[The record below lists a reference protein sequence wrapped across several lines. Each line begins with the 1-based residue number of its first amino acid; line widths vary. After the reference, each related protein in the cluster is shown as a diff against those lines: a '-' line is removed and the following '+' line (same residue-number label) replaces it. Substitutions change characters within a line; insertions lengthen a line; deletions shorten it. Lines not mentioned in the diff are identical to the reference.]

1 MVDPVRDSLLSPNR
15 VALVGSGG
23 LAGTPSLPT
32 KSFTPDELGGNAD
45 AAWLGTTDLAVVTT
59 ANEIETTVPALV
71 EAGVD
76 AVLVA
81 VAVDVETW
89 AELLEIATSADAHL
103 LGPEASLSLPSLD
116 LRVGIDDEITPGA
129 TALVAEDPRTVS
141 SLVAEATHRD
151 IEFGTVLATGAD
163 STVRPGDT
171 FAAFDSDPETSVI
184 LAVPNR
190 IDRGFFD
197 ATAALSPD
205 TALAVH
211 APKWACTDDPIDAG
225 QLGTISPGR
234 LRNAALEQAGALGV
248 DSVDRLLDL
257 APALAHQP
265 LPDGD
270 DVVIVS
276 NAGGPGVMAT
286 DAVGASRLSMADLEE
301 ATVEALEAAI
311 PERAYA
317 RNPLDLLAD
326 SDIDVFSDV
335 LDAVLTDPAVDAAVV
350 ISAPNPLFTF
360 EEMADIVA
368 DARSRHE
375 SPVVT
380 ALMGGESTAEAASRL
395 RSVGIPNYFDPFQAV
410 AVIGA
415 LANQRDA
422 AAKRAEPTTGSVALP
437 TEKMQAMDDATDRAL
452 EVLEAAGLP
461 VDEEPGDV
469 SLSVLATRIP
479 TLGPIVAV
487 SIADY
492 GSVLADLTVRVAPPT
507 AREVRAMLDELK
519 ASQLLKGARGMEA
532 VDIAGLVDAV
542 RRIAAMPDAVSGIR
556 TVQATIGA
564 DQSGVGVTDASVE
577 FVDHQ

>member
-1 MVDPVRDSLLSPNR
+1 MVDSVRDTLLSPNR
-15 VALVGSGG
+15 VALVGSDG

-32 KSFTPDELGGNAD
+32 RAFEPDELAENAH
-45 AAWLGTTDLAVVTT
+45 ATWLAETDLAVVTT
-59 ANEIETTVPALV
+59 AEEILSAVPALIA
-71 EAGVD
+71 AGVD
-76 AVLVA
+76 AVLVS
-81 VAVDVETW
+81 VSVDVETW
-89 AELLEIATSADAHL
+89 VELLQSATDADVQL
-103 LGPEASLSLPSLD
+103 LGPEASLALPSIG
-116 LRVGIDDEITPGA
+116 LRVGIDDEIVPGE
-129 TALVAEDPRTVS
+129 TALVGEDPRTIS
-141 SLVAEATHRD
+141 SLVAEATHRE
-151 IEFGTVLATGAD
+151 IEFATVLATGTE
-163 STVRPGDT
+163 STVRPADT
-171 FAAFDSDPETSVI
+171 FAAFDADPNTSVV
-184 LAVPNR
+184 LAVPDR

-211 APKWACTDDPIDAG
+211 APKRACTDEPIDAG
-225 QLGTISPGR
+225 QLGTIPPGR
-234 LRNAALEQAGALGV
+234 LRDSALNQAGTLGV
-248 DSVDRLLDL
+248 ESVDRLLDL

-286 DAVGASRLSMADLEE
+286 DAVGASRLSMADLDE

-311 PERAYA
+311 PDRAYA

-326 SDIDVFSDV
+326 SDIGVFSDV
-335 LDAVLTDPAVDAAVV
+335 LDAVLTDRGVDAAVV

-380 ALMGGESTAEAASRL
+380 ALMGGESTAAAASQL

-422 AAKRAEPTTGSVALP
+422 AAKRTEPTTASVALP
-437 TEKMQAMDDATDRAL
+437 TEKLQAMADAPSRGL

-461 VDEEPGDV
+461 VGEDPGEV

-492 GSVLADLTVRVAPPT
+492 GSVLEDVTVRVAPPT
-507 AREVRAMLDELK
+507 ARDVRSMLDELR
-519 ASQLLKGARGMEA
+519 ASRLLKGARGMEA
-532 VDIAGLVDAV
+532 VDVAGLVDAV
-542 RRIAAMPDAVSGIR
+542 RRIAAMPDAVSQIR

-564 DQSGVGVTDASVE
+564 DQSGVGVTGASVE

>member
-1 MVDPVRDSLLSPNR
+1 MVDSVRDTLLSPNR
-15 VALVGSGG
+15 VALVGSDGP
-23 LAGTPSLPT
+23 AGTPSVPT
-32 KSFTPDELGGNAD
+32 TTFEPAEVGENAD
-45 AAWLGTTDLAVVTT
+45 TGWLAETDLAVVTT
-59 ANEIETTVPALV
+59 RDEIETTVPALLA
-71 EAGVD
+71 AGVD
-76 AVLVA
+76 AVLVS
-81 VAVDVETW
+81 VSVDVETW
-89 AELLEIATSADAHL
+89 ADLLQEATDADAHL
-103 LGPEASLSLPSLD
+103 LGPEASLALPSMD
-116 LRVGIDDEITPGA
+116 FRVGIDDEIASGE
-129 TALVAEDPRTVS
+129 TALVAEDSRTVS
-141 SLVAEATHRD
+141 SMVAEATHRD
-151 IEFGTVLATGAD
+151 IEFAAVLATGAD
-163 STVRPGDT
+163 STVRPADT
-171 FAAFDSDPETSVI
+171 FAAFDADPETSVV
-184 LAVPNR
+184 LALPNR

-197 ATAALSPD
+197 ATAALAPD

-225 QLGTISPGR
+225 RLGTISPGG
-234 LRNAALEQAGALGV
+234 LRDAALEQAGALGV

-286 DAVGASRLSMADLEE
+286 DAVGASRLSMAELDD
-301 ATVEALEAAI
+301 ATVESLEAAI
-311 PERAYA
+311 PDRAYA

-326 SDIDVFSDV
+326 SDIGVFSDV

-380 ALMGGESTAEAASRL
+380 ALMGGESTDTAASRL

-410 AVIGA
+410 AVISA

-422 AAKRAEPTTGSVALP
+422 AAKRTEPTTASVALP
-437 TEKMQAMDDATDRAL
+437 TENIQTKADSTDQNL
-452 EVLEAAGLP
+452 DVLEAAGLP
-461 VDEEPGDV
+461 IAEGTGDV
-469 SLSVLATRIP
+469 SLSVFATRIP

-492 GSVLADLTVRVAPPT
+492 GSVLEDVAVRVAPPT
-507 AREVRAMLDELK
+507 ARDVRAMLDELR

-532 VDIAGLVDAV
+532 VDVAGLVDAV
-542 RRIAAMPDAVSGIR
+542 RRIAAMPDAVSEIR

-564 DQSGVGVTDASVE
+564 DQSRVGVTEATIE